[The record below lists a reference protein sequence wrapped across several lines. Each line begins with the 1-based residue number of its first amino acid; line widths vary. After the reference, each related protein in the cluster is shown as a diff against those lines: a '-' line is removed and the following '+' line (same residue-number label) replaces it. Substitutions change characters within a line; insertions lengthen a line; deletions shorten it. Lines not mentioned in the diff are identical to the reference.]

1 MLEWYRVRNGPR
13 SNQTKGLTWADISCR
28 VEVIG
33 RTRIRRDASSASG
46 TIAAIIIRLEPSLTT
61 CLLTTNVP
69 IILVGV
75 TGAACVVGATFQ

>member
-13 SNQTKGLTWADISCR
+13 SNQAKSLTRTDISCR

-46 TIAAIIIRLEPSLTT
+46 TIAAIIITLETSFTN
-61 CLLTTNVP
+61 CLLTNVP

-75 TGAACVVGATFQ
+75 TGAACVVTATFQ